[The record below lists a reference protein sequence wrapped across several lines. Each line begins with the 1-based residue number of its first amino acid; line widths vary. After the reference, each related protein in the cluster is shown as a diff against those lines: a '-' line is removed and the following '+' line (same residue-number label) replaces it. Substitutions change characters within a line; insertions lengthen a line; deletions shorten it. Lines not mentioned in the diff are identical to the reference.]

1 MSVEELSPVDWLR
14 FEGGC
19 TRLLRLVKL
28 GCARFDKL
36 GCDRFDKVGWAR
48 FDKVGKVGGARLF
61 PRFAPLIITGS
72 WAASRC
78 RASSLMNS
86 S

>member
-14 FEGGC
+14 FEGGR
-19 TRLLRLVKL
+19 TRLLRLV
-28 GCARFDKL
+28 KL

-48 FDKVGKVGGARLF
+48 FDKVGKVGGARLV
-61 PRFAPLIITGS
+61 PRFALLIITGS

-78 RASSLMNS
+78 RASSLVNS

>member
-28 GCARFDKL
+28 GCA
-36 GCDRFDKVGWAR
+36 RFDKVGWAR

-78 RASSLMNS
+78 RASSLVHS

>member
-14 FEGGC
+14 LGVDC

-36 GCDRFDKVGWAR
+36 GCDRFDKV
-48 FDKVGKVGGARLF
+48 DKVGGARLV

-78 RASSLMNS
+78 RASSLVHS